1 MFYTMYTYT
10 YVGSLISVFI
20 AIIAA
25 ATTSA
30 GGGTSFLPAG
40 FVALGLSY
48 SFQITT
54 YLKFAVRM
62 IATGQNYDLS
72 YYVYSCVY
80 MYIV

>member
-1 MFYTMYTYT
+1 MPSDTFILYMS
-10 YVGSLISVFI
+10 YVLHIYIGSLISVFI

-62 IATGQNYDLS
+62 IATGQNYDPLLL
-72 YYVYSCVY
+72 C
-80 MYIV
+80 I